1 MIPLQKRL
9 RLLSDSSSLD
19 GSPTPSRLIRP
30 LRALRERADPCHKTD
45 DLRLELVRVL
55 CVALHF
61 GDEELRV
68 QFGELLREASEHSG
82 IRAFEH
88 SSIYSLRC
96 SQAQMPKCCSRA
108 LNAAKRC

>member
-1 MIPLQKRL
+1 M
-9 RLLSDSSSLD
+9 SDSSSLD

-88 SSIYSLRC
+88 SGFRAFEHLF
-96 SQAQMPKCCSRA
+96 AQMLTSPDA
-108 LNAAKRC
+108 QML